1 LYDRQLLIAIQA
13 SLGHAPPLLSP
24 GASANRGRIAMKEFR
39 DRVAVVTGGASGIGK
54 ALAKAFLGEGMKVVI
69 ADVEEPALKATCEE
83 LGGEVMGVVTDV
95 SDPAPVQA
103 LADRV
108 FETHGACHI
117 LCNNAGV
124 SAPNLDLWE
133 TEPSDFQWV
142 HGVNVAGVAHGVQAF
157 VPRMIESGEE
167 GYVLNTSS
175 GDGGISPLAQQVVY
189 ASSKAAVSIMT
200 ECLGAQ
206 LVGRGTN
213 LRAAIFYPSGGM
225 LDTGIWTTKRNR
237 PKELARRNE
246 VDASQETTFD
256 DFMEGARKAGFEMP
270 VQDLDELAQFVLDGI
285 RNEDFVIMIDRE
297 SMEATLVE
305 RAAKLAR
312 GECPIEL
319 EHMGLG

>member
-1 LYDRQLLIAIQA
+1 MR
-13 SLGHAPPLLSP
+13 
-24 GASANRGRIAMKEFR
+24 EFR
-39 DRVAVVTGGASGIGK
+39 GRVAVVTGGASGIGK
-54 ALAKAFLGEGMKVVI
+54 ALVRAFLGEGMKVVI
-69 ADVEEPALKATCEE
+69 ADVEASALAAAKKE

-95 SDPAPVQA
+95 SDPASVQA

-108 FETHGACHI
+108 FEAHGACHI

-157 VPRMIESGEE
+157 VPRMIASGQE
-167 GYVLNTSS
+167 GFVMNTSS

-189 ASSKAAVSIMT
+189 ASSKAAVSILT
-200 ECLGAQ
+200 ECLAAQ
-206 LVGRGTN
+206 LVGRGTK

-237 PKELARRNE
+237 PKALARKQA
-246 VDASQETTFD
+246 VDVRQETTFD
-256 DFMEGARKAGFEMP
+256 AFMQGAKKAGFDLP
-270 VQDLDELAQFVLDGI
+270 VQDLDELAQFALAGI
-285 RNEDFVIMIDRE
+285 RKEDFVIMIDRE
-297 SMEATLVE
+297 SMEATLCE

-312 GECPIEL
+312 GECPIQL
-319 EHMGLG
+319 EHMGLS

>member
-1 LYDRQLLIAIQA
+1 
-13 SLGHAPPLLSP
+13 
-24 GASANRGRIAMKEFR
+24 MKDFK

-54 ALAKAFLGEGMKVVI
+54 ALVKAFLGEGMKVVI
-69 ADVEEPALKATCEE
+69 ADVEESALKAATDE
-83 LGGEVMGVVTDV
+83 LGGNVTGVVTDV
-95 SDPAPVQA
+95 SDPSSVRA

-108 FETHGACHI
+108 FDLHGACHI

-124 SAPNLDLWE
+124 AAPNLDLWE

-142 HGVNVAGVAHGVQAF
+142 HGVNVGGVAHGVQAF
-157 VPRMIESGEE
+157 VPRMIASGEE
-167 GYVLNTSS
+167 GLVMNTSS

-189 ASSKAAVSIMT
+189 ASSKAAISIMT
-200 ECLGAQ
+200 ECLDAA

-225 LDTGIWTTKRNR
+225 LNTGIWTTKRNR
-237 PKELARRNE
+237 PKELARE
-246 VDASQETTFD
+246 TQVEAVKETTFD
-256 DFMEGARKAGFEMP
+256 QFIEGAKKAGFELP
-270 VQDLDELAQFVLDGI
+270 VQDLDELAQFAVQGI

-297 SMEATLVE
+297 TMEATLND

-319 EHMGLG
+319 QHLGLD